1 MHIWCSTYF
10 LWKGFCRIVSSAWG
24 SSSQGGHPTRQQ
36 PTVFVAAHQDE
47 NHEDCLCPDINFHS
61 KHLRNLFLIEVF
73 YYLNPLHTTWKT
85 CSQYWTPTLN
95 QETLYPV
102 FWPHGALQKSPIFRV
117 AMGCLFLKAIPR
129 LSIGFAPFTKL
140 GTGPCRTHGVAC
152 FLRIAGGLLHRK
164 HTIVMANVIHH
175 ENIM

>member
-1 MHIWCSTYF
+1 M
-10 LWKGFCRIVSSAWG
+10 
-24 SSSQGGHPTRQQ
+24 
-36 PTVFVAAHQDE
+36 
-47 NHEDCLCPDINFHS
+47 EDLYP
-61 KHLRNLFLIEVF
+61 IE
-73 YYLNPLHTTWKT
+73 L
-85 CSQYWTPTLN
+85 QTLN
-95 QETLYPV
+95 QETLYPA

-129 LSIGFAPFTKL
+129 LSIGFAPFTKI

-175 ENIM
+175 ENII